1 MTMALKL
8 QEQRELADFK
18 RIVTTVRNGKGIVA
32 DELVMKIL
40 GIDKTQYVEISDMID
55 ANPDKS
61 DWDIAEAII
70 NG

>member
-1 MTMALKL
+1 MTIALKL

-55 ANPDKS
+55 AYPDKS

>member
-8 QEQRELADFK
+8 QEQKEIGALENSVKA
-18 RIVTTVRNGKGIVA
+18 IRNGKGTVA
-32 DELVMKIL
+32 DELVMKLL

-55 ANPDKS
+55 AYPDKS